1 MTTVESS
8 KRKPFAK
15 KFLKRQ
21 IRLRKFYRRLTNNR
35 WFIGLLLATI
45 CTLFS
50 HFTVNY
56 IQLIRVAENH
66 FGDLRISLLALPR
79 PQSSNIA
86 VVLINEDT
94 LTTLPYRSPLDR
106 ALIANLLEQL
116 ENLSVAAIGLNV
128 VFDRPTEK
136 DKDRLLYDTFRNI
149 DVPVIVSALS
159 NSVESHHQR
168 YRYSQDYLQGL
179 QTGLSYVYRDHLD
192 QTVRFAQMR
201 HIRGK
206 SVQLGFAAAIA
217 DAIGVELPDTERLRI
232 DFRAGP
238 DKNTPPFP
246 VYQAHKLGDIQDE
259 ALKGRIVIIGSDL
272 GSISRHR
279 TPLSVL
285 NASSKSYLPGA
296 LIEAHTLS
304 QLLEGRRLESVSSDM
319 FLLLLIAASGL
330 GVLISLSPLGW
341 MLKVTS
347 AVLVIPVAWLSS
359 LIIYIYDGLLLPT
372 VAITTAYLIAAI
384 VSFTWEWRS
393 DFSQRKEIRQIFG
406 HFMAPAVID
415 QMLADPESLELG
427 GEFREITLLFTD
439 LEGFTALTENNSPQ
453 NMVRLVN
460 AYLEESCE
468 IVIRHG
474 GTIDKIVGDALHT
487 MFNAPVFQDDHP
499 QRAVECALELDK
511 WSNRFRERYAAKGI
525 TIGATRIGVNT
536 GSCTVGNFGGKIRFD
551 YTAHGDAINT
561 AARLESIN
569 KRLGTTICV
578 SESTAMR
585 CSGLEFLPVATLV
598 LYGKTEGIEAFY
610 PCSEADQ
617 IQDSAFFDQYRH
629 AFNCLREN
637 KIEAKELFREL
648 LDAYPSHPLVK
659 LHNNRIAQGE
669 LGTNMLMRKK

>member
-1 MTTVESS
+1 MTTVESP
-8 KRKPFAK
+8 KKKPFVK
-15 KFLKRQ
+15 KFCKKQ
-21 IRLRKFYRRLTNNR
+21 IRLSRFYRRLTQNR
-35 WFIGLLLATI
+35 WFVGLLLATI

-50 HFTVNY
+50 YFTVNY

-66 FGDLRISLLALPR
+66 FADLRISLLTLPR
-79 PQSSNIA
+79 PQSPDIA

-94 LTTLPYRSPLDR
+94 LATLPYRSPLDR
-106 ALIANLLEQL
+106 ALIADLLVKL
-116 ENLSVAAIGLNV
+116 DDLSVAAIGLNV
-128 VFDRPTEK
+128 VFDRPTEIEK
-136 DKDRLLYDTFRNI
+136 DEYLYNTFRNI
-149 DVPVIVSALS
+149 DIPLIVSALS
-159 NSVESHHQR
+159 NSVESSPQR
-168 YRYSQDYLQGL
+168 YRYSEEYLQGL

-192 QTVRFAQMR
+192 QTVRFAQIR
-201 HIRGK
+201 HNGGS

-217 DAIGVELPDTERLRI
+217 DAVGVELPDNERLRI

-238 DKNTPPFP
+238 DSNTTPFP
-246 VYQAHKLGDIQDE
+246 VYQAHNLSDIPDE
-259 ALKGRIVIIGSDL
+259 VLKGRIVIIGSDL

-279 TPLSVL
+279 TPLSIL
-285 NASSKSYLPGA
+285 HTSSKSYLPGS

-304 QLLEGRRLESVSSDM
+304 QLMEGRRIKSVSSDQ
-319 FLLLLIAASGL
+319 FLWLLIAASVL

-347 AVLVIPVAWLSS
+347 AVLVLPAAWLSS

-372 VAITTAYLIAAI
+372 VAMTLAYLVAAI
-384 VSFTWEWRS
+384 TSFTWEWRL
-393 DFSQRKEIRQIFG
+393 DFSKRKEVRQIFG

-415 QMLADPESLELG
+415 QMLDDPESLKLG

-439 LEGFTALTENNSPQ
+439 LEGFTALTESNSPQ
-453 NMVRLVN
+453 DMVRLVN

-474 GTIDKIVGDALHT
+474 GTIDKIVGDALHI

-525 TIGATRIGVNT
+525 PIGATRIGINT
-536 GSCTVGNFGGKIRFD
+536 GSCTVGNFGGSIRFD

-569 KRLGTTICV
+569 QRLGTTICV

-610 PCSEADQ
+610 PCSKADSP
-617 IQDSAFFDQYRH
+617 DSEFYDKYRH
-629 AFNCLREN
+629 AYNALREN
-637 KIEAKELFREL
+637 KGEAKALFREL
-648 LDAYPSHPLVK
+648 LNEYPDHPLVK
-659 LHNNRIAQGE
+659 LHNNRIADDE
-669 LGTNMLMRKK
+669 LGTRMLMRKK

>member
-1 MTTVESS
+1 LTTVESS

-21 IRLRKFYRRLTNNR
+21 IRLRRFYRRLTNNR

-45 CTLFS
+45 CALFS

-79 PQSSNIA
+79 PQSSTIA

-94 LTTLPYRSPLDR
+94 LATLPYRSPLDR
-106 ALIANLLEQL
+106 ALIADLLEQL
-116 ENLSVAAIGLNV
+116 DNLSVAAIGLNV

-136 DKDRLLYDTFRNI
+136 DKDRHLYNTFRNI
-149 DVPVIVSALS
+149 DVPLIVSALS
-159 NSVESHHQR
+159 NSAESNPQR
-168 YRYSQDYLQGL
+168 YSYSQDYLQGL
-179 QTGLSYVYRDHLD
+179 QTGPSYVYRDHVD
-192 QTVRFAQMR
+192 QTVRFAQVR

-217 DAIGVELPDTERLRI
+217 NAIGVELPDTERIRI

-285 NASSKSYLPGA
+285 NTTSKSYLPGA

-304 QLLEGRRLESVSSDM
+304 QLMDGRRIKSVSSDQ
-319 FLLLLIAASGL
+319 FLLLLIAASLL

-341 MLKVTS
+341 ILKVTS

-372 VAITTAYLIAAI
+372 VAMTLTYLIAAI

-393 DFSQRKEIRQIFG
+393 DFSQRKEIRQVFG
-406 HFMAPAVID
+406 HFLAPTVID
-415 QMLADPESLELG
+415 QMLADPDSLELG

-474 GTIDKIVGDALHT
+474 GTIDKIVGDALHI

-525 TIGATRIGVNT
+525 AIGATRIGVNT
-536 GSCTVGNFGGKIRFD
+536 GSCTVGNFGGSKRFD
-551 YTAHGDAINT
+551 YTAHGDAINS

-569 KRLGTTICV
+569 QRLGTTICV
-578 SESTAMR
+578 SESTVNK
-585 CSGLEFLPVATLV
+585 CTDTIFLPVATLI
-598 LYGKTEGIEAFY
+598 LYGKTQGVDAYYPFTETDEYYHTAFRDEY
-610 PCSEADQ
+610 IYAYS
-617 IQDSAFFDQYRH
+617 
-629 AFNCLREN
+629 CLRDS
-637 KIEAKELFREL
+637 KIEASELFRNL
-648 LDAYPSHPLVK
+648 LEKYPGHPLVK
-659 LHNNRIAQGE
+659 LHNKRIENGE
-669 LGTNMLMRKK
+669 LGTSMVMRKK